1 MKYLHDYWDS
11 LAALTIEMAPYLLFG
26 FLFAGILKVFFPQ
39 RLLTRYMGKSN
50 ALSSL
55 NASLLGIPMPLCS
68 CGVLPTGISLF
79 RNGASRG
86 STNSFLI
93 STPQTGVDSIIV
105 TYSMLGLPLAI
116 IRPLVAL
123 VTGFSGGILT
133 NWLVKDKTAAG
144 QTSAATSSESKKS
157 LTYMFRYAYVEFL
170 QDISQWLI
178 IGLLMAA
185 LISVLIPDN
194 FFSEHITSDWTGMF
208 LILLASIPLYVCATA
223 SVPIAAVLLMK
234 GLPPGAILV
243 FLMAG
248 PATNIATITVL
259 LKTLGRQTTLIYLG
273 TIVIGALLFGYLIN
287 LMPRDWFAPMM
298 AGDHHHELLPKWF
311 SIASAIMLVLLVING
326 YFQKYFIKQTP
337 PEMQDPNESSV
348 QIKVTGMDCNHCKNS
363 VELNLKKIDH
373 IEKVTADLQSQTVHI
388 EGKDVDLEKVKDTI
402 ESLGY
407 KFEGKLEQ

>member
-1 MKYLHDYWDS
+1 MEYIKAYWDS
-11 LAALTIEMAPYLLFG
+11 LAGLTIEMAPYLLFG

-39 RLLTRYMGKSN
+39 KLLMRYMGKSN
-50 ALSSL
+50 AWSSL

-93 STPQTGVDSIIV
+93 STPQTGVDSILV
-105 TYSMLGLPLAI
+105 TYSMLGLPFAI

-123 VTGFSGGILT
+123 VTGFSGGVLT
-133 NWLVKDKTAAG
+133 NWLVKDKKTRDHLDEG
-144 QTSAATSSESKKS
+144 VESKPKKS
-157 LTYMFRYAYVEFL
+157 LAYMFRYAYVEFL

-185 LISVLIPDN
+185 LIAVLIPDN
-194 FFSEHITSDWTGMF
+194 FFTEHITNDWAGMF
-208 LILLASIPLYVCATA
+208 LILIASIPLYVCATA

-259 LKTLGRQTTLIYLG
+259 MKTLGRQTTLIYLG
-273 TIVIGALLFGYLIN
+273 TIVFGAMAFGYLIN
-287 LMPRDWFAPMM
+287 QLPREWFAPLMTG
-298 AGDHHHELLPKWF
+298 GDHHHEILPKWL
-311 SIASAIMLVLLVING
+311 SIGSAVTLVVLVING
-326 YFQKYFIKQTP
+326 YLQKYIFTQKT
-337 PEMQDPNESSV
+337 EDMQDANAAGMLV
-348 QIKVTGMDCNHCKNS
+348 KVTGMDCNHCKNS
-363 VELNLKKIDH
+363 VELNLKKIDN
-373 IEKVTADLQSQTVHI
+373 IDNVIADLKSQTVQI
-388 EGKDVDLEKVKDTI
+388 EGKDVDMEKVKETV

-407 KFEGKLEQ
+407 HYEGRV

>member
-1 MKYLHDYWDS
+1 MEYLAAYWDS
-11 LAALTIEMAPYLLFG
+11 LTGLTIEMAPYLLFG

-39 RLLTRYMGKSN
+39 KLLTRYMGKSN
-50 ALSSL
+50 AWSSL

-93 STPQTGVDSIIV
+93 STPQTGVDSILV
-105 TYSMLGLPLAI
+105 TYSMLGLPFAI

-123 VTGFSGGILT
+123 VTGFSGGVLT
-133 NWLVKDKTAAG
+133 NWLVKDKNAHENLDEN
-144 QTSAATSSESKKS
+144 ATSKPKKS
-157 LTYMFRYAYVEFL
+157 LSYMFRYAYVEFL

-185 LISVLIPDN
+185 LIAVLIPDN
-194 FFSEHITSDWTGMF
+194 FFTEHITNDWACMF

-223 SVPIAAVLLMK
+223 SVPIAAVLLFK

-259 LKTLGRQTTLIYLG
+259 MKTLGRQTTLIYLG
-273 TIVIGALLFGYLIN
+273 TIVIGALFFGYLIN
-287 LMPRDWFAPMM
+287 QMPKEWFTPLM
-298 AGDHHHELLPKWF
+298 AGDHHHEMLPGWL
-311 SIASAIMLVLLVING
+311 SVGSAVLLVLLVING
-326 YFQKYFIKQTP
+326 YLQKYFFTKKT
-337 PEMQDPNESSV
+337 EDMQDAKAAGMRV
-348 QIKVTGMDCNHCKNS
+348 KVTGMDCNHCKNS
-363 VELNLKKIDH
+363 VETNLKKIEH
-373 IEKVTADLQSQTVHI
+373 IENVIADLKSQTVQI
-388 EGKDVDLEKVKDTI
+388 EGTDVDLQKVKETV

-407 KFEGKLEQ
+407 QFEGKL